1 MPPSPQPPPPAI
13 LGGYQGAPM
22 AAERHNLSS
31 TLQVSARVSSQLDMP
46 ETPHLRGVQEAS

>member
-1 MPPSPQPPPPAI
+1 MPPSPQPLPPAI
-13 LGGYQGAPM
+13 LGGYQGVPM

-31 TLQVSARVSSQLDMP
+31 TLQVSARVSSQSDMP